1 MKVFKLCKTVALSFT
16 FVGLMARLE
25 SASKCAA
32 TSLFAHTLPHVATA
46 KQTTTQTNRILFN
59 CIQRTGV
66 NIDSDQVLVLVL
78 ITLKYS
84 WFLVFYLPIGGSVR
98 VC

>member
-1 MKVFKLCKTVALSFT
+1 
-16 FVGLMARLE
+16 MARLE

-32 TSLFAHTLPHVATA
+32 TSLFAHTLPQVAMT
-46 KQTTTQTNRILFN
+46 KQTTTQTNRILFS
-59 CIQRTGV
+59 CIQRAGRV

-84 WFLVFYLPIGGSVR
+84 WFLVFYLPKGGSVR